1 MERVSRTAILADRGL
16 PSNRFAAFPRQR
28 VHANVSLLDLN
39 DPSPG
44 WTYADNSMAQ
54 PRRQH
59 DATILA
65 DGTVLITGGTSAAG
79 WNDPNGRI
87 SVPEI
92 WDPTTQQITQVAAA
106 SNAYRGYHSTAT
118 LLPDGRVLITGG
130 DHDSGG
136 VSQNLN
142 AEIYSPAYLF
152 NGARPTITSA
162 PASAELGET
171 FFVATPDAA
180 SIAAVNMLVPGSTTH
195 SQNWTQRIN
204 HLEFTPVIGGVE
216 ITLPSNSNAAPPGY
230 YMLFLLND
238 NGVPSIAEFIQAEL
252 ATSGLPGDFNDDGD
266 YECSDVD
273 ALVIEIAAG
282 TQNATF
288 DLDGNGRVDA
298 EDLAWWLGRA
308 GAENLPSG
316 SAYLPADA
324 NLDGVVDIADFNIWN
339 SHKLTN
345 DPGWCQGDFSADGV
359 VDISDFN
366 IWNSHKFQAAN
377 TVVPEPSTWWIWPLL
392 AVGAGGRE
400 VRYGGFGN
408 LDFTNDDPR

>member
-1 MERVSRTAILADRGL
+1 MIPTAEYR
-16 PSNRFAAFPRQR
+16 
-28 VHANVSLLDLN
+28 
-39 DPSPG
+39 
-44 WTYADNSMAQ
+44 
-54 PRRQH
+54 
-59 DATILA
+59 
-65 DGTVLITGGTSAAG
+65 
-79 WNDPNGRI
+79 
-87 SVPEI
+87 VPEI

-238 NGVPSIAEFIQAEL
+238 NGVPSIAEFIRAEL
-252 ATSGLPGDFNDDGD
+252 PTSGLPGDFNDDGD

-273 ALVIEIAAG
+273 ALVIEIAAAPR
-282 TQNATF
+282 TPRLIWMAT
-288 DLDGNGRVDA
+288 
-298 EDLAWWLGRA
+298 A
-308 GAENLPSG
+308 GWMPRTWRGG
-316 SAYLPADA
+316 SAARSGKPALGKCLPARRREPRRSCRYR
-324 NLDGVVDIADFNIWN
+324 G
-339 SHKLTN
+339 
-345 DPGWCQGDFSADGV
+345 
-359 VDISDFN
+359 
-366 IWNSHKFQAAN
+366 FQHLEFAQAHQ
-377 TVVPEPSTWWIWPLL
+377 
-392 AVGAGGRE
+392 
-400 VRYGGFGN
+400 
-408 LDFTNDDPR
+408 